1 MQTIVNAVI
10 LERIAELLDSKKSMS
25 QALRTVAWEIRTLD
39 KYCNDN
45 YVKITAEKLR
55 TDHLREGRFKG

>member
-1 MQTIVNAVI
+1 MPTTVFAVI

-25 QALRTVAWEIRTLD
+25 QSLRIVAKEIRTLD
-39 KYCNDN
+39 QYCNDN
-45 YVKITAEKLR
+45 YVKVTVDKLK